1 MMPFTE
7 DLDAYFD
14 LDAVS
19 VTANGVS
26 GKGYLDIDSQLVLDD
41 QQVTVPGMLTVRTDL
56 FGSLKINDLVI
67 IGTQQWRAQYDPQR
81 FDDGSFCMVPLSG
94 PVAIPSA
101 FSTGYLTTTRGVRI
115 ITARGANLTTARGY
129 PNV

>member
-1 MMPFTE
+1 MPFIE

-101 FSTGYLTTTRGVRI
+101 FTTGYLTTTRGVRI
-115 ITARGANLTTARGY
+115 VTARGTNLTTARGF
-129 PNV
+129 PNG

>member
-1 MMPFTE
+1 MPFIE

-56 FGSLKINDLVI
+56 FGSLKIKDLVI
-67 IGTQQWRAQYDPQR
+67 IGTQQWRAQYDPQP

-94 PVAIPSA
+94 AMPSS
-101 FSTGYLTTTRGVRI
+101 FTTGYLTTTRGVRI
-115 ITARGANLTTARGY
+115 VTARGANLTTARGF
-129 PNV
+129 PNG

>member
-1 MMPFTE
+1 MPFTE

-101 FSTGYLTTTRGVRI
+101 FSPGYLTTTRGFRI
-115 ITARGANLTTARGY
+115 LTARGANLTTARGF
-129 PNV
+129 PNA

>member
-1 MMPFTE
+1 MSFTE

-14 LDAVS
+14 LDSVQ

-26 GKGYLDIDSQLVLDD
+26 GKGYLDIDSQVVLDN

-67 IGTQQWRAQYDPQR
+67 IGAQQWRAQYDPQR
-81 FDDGSFCMVPLSG
+81 FDDGLFCMVPLTG
-94 PVAIPSA
+94 PVTIPSA
-101 FSTGYLTTTRGVRI
+101 FSPGYLTTTRGVRLQ
-115 ITARGANLTTARGY
+115 TARGTNLISARGFA
-129 PNV
+129 NG

>member
-1 MMPFTE
+1 MPFIE

-101 FSTGYLTTTRGVRI
+101 FTTGYLTTTRGVRI
-115 ITARGANLTTARGY
+115 VTARGANLTTARGF
-129 PNV
+129 PNG

>member
-1 MMPFTE
+1 MPFTE

-14 LDAVS
+14 LDAVA

-26 GKGYLDIDSQLVLDD
+26 GKGYLDIDSQVVLDD

-56 FGSLKINDLVI
+56 FGSLKVNDLVI

-81 FDDGSFCMVPLSG
+81 FDDGSFCMVPLFG
-94 PVAIPSA
+94 PVLTEVT
-101 FSTGYLTTTRGVRI
+101 FSPGYLMTTRGAKI
-115 ITARGANLTTARGY
+115 MTARGANLITARGY
-129 PNV
+129 PNA

>member
-1 MMPFTE
+1 MPFTE

-19 VTANGVS
+19 VTANGIS

-94 PVAIPSA
+94 PFVLQPA
-101 FSTGYLTTTRGVRI
+101 FSPSYLTTTRGVRI
-115 ITARGANLTTARGY
+115 VTARGANLTTARGF
-129 PNV
+129 PNA